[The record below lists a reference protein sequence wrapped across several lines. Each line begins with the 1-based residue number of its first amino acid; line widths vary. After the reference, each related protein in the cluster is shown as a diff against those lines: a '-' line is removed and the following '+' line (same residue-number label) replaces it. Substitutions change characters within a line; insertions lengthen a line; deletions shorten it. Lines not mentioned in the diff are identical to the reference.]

1 MKRST
6 AGKRTPAKS
15 QQTIHRI
22 YTEKKNS
29 RLIVKLISEQF
40 ESFTIHPTLG
50 YYRGAKEESIAI
62 EIVGAGARAIRKV
75 AEAIQKMNGQRSVL
89 VIRFLAETESIRW

>member
-15 QQTIHRI
+15 QQAIHRI

-29 RLIVKLISEQF
+29 RLIVKLLSQQF
-40 ESFTIHPTLG
+40 QSFTIHPTLG
-50 YYRGAKEESIAI
+50 YYRGAREESIAI
-62 EIVGAGARAIRKV
+62 EMVGASAGAVRKV
-75 AEAIQKMNGQRSVL
+75 AEAIQKMNGQKSVL
-89 VIRFLAETESIRW
+89 VLRFLAETESIRW

>member
-15 QQTIHRI
+15 QTIHRI

-29 RLIVKLISEQF
+29 RLIVKLISQQF

-50 YYRGAKEESIAI
+50 YYRGAREESIAI
-62 EIVGAGARAIRKV
+62 EIVGASAHAIRKV
-75 AEAIQKMNGQRSVL
+75 AGAIQKMNGQKSVL
-89 VIRFLAETESIRW
+89 IIRFLAETESIRW

>member
-1 MKRST
+1 MKRSS
-6 AGKRTPAKS
+6 AEKRTPPKS

-22 YTEKKNS
+22 YTEKKNN
-29 RLIVKLISEQF
+29 RLIVKLIGQQF
-40 ESFTIHPTLG
+40 ESFTIHSTLG
-50 YYRGAKEESIAI
+50 YYRGSREESVAI

-75 AEAIQKMNGQRSVL
+75 AEAIQKMNGQKSVL